1 MLKCGLGYDGK
12 LLSYFNTASN
22 TMALLST
29 QIKPPIALITI
40 RGYRSIYFN
49 SGPTSKDNKD
59 SHGIG
64 FSVIKDAVKFHNGS
78 FTVVPAETG
87 VHFKIDLH

>member
-1 MLKCGLGYDGK
+1 MSCLNADWDT
-12 LLSYFNTASN
+12 TA
-22 TMALLST
+22 LPST